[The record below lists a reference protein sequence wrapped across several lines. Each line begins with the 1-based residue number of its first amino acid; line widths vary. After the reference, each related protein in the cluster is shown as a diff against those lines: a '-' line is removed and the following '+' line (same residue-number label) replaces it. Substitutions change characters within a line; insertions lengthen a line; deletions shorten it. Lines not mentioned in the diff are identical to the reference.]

1 MAKGSVSVH
10 TRQFQQHLG
19 KLKVSGYWISHV
31 PDLFYLAG
39 YGSEGC
45 WGMIGPKQ
53 AAMLV
58 PMLAADQAAALAGG
72 YEILS
77 ATRATNA
84 YATLVNFALTHKW
97 KSVGYDPYHTAE
109 AHITAIRKL
118 SGSKLKW
125 VPLTGVTTPL
135 RIKKDA
141 KEIKALREAGRLV
154 ARGFDHIQKIA
165 RPGMR
170 ECDLAAD
177 FESYIRKHGAMK
189 TSFDSIV
196 AAGENAAFPHYITG
210 NRILRKNDIVLC
222 DIGALVDGY
231 CSDLTRTFFLGS
243 ISPLGRKVYDT
254 VDRAQKLAIEAVK
267 PGVKTAKIDRIAR
280 DEIDRAG
287 FGRRFIHSTGHGV
300 GVEIHEP
307 PWVAPSS
314 TETLEPGMI
323 ITVEP
328 GIYLQGWG
336 GVRIEDT
343 LLVTDRGYEI
353 LTK

>member
-1 MAKGSVSVH
+1 MAKAKTAHYQNFQSRLKSMGVH
-10 TRQFQQHLG
+10 A
-19 KLKVSGYWISHV
+19 YWVSHV

-39 YGSEGC
+39 FGAEGC
-45 WGMIGPKQ
+45 WGLIGEKK

-58 PMLAADQAAALAGG
+58 PALAADQAKALAKGF
-72 YEILS
+72 EILT
-77 ATRATNA
+77 ATRETSA
-84 YATLVNFALTHKW
+84 YQLIIDFAAAHGW
-97 KSVGYDPYHTAE
+97 KKIGYDPYHTTE
-109 AHITAIRKL
+109 AYINALRKA
-118 SGSKLKW
+118 GGKGLKW
-125 VPLTGVTTPL
+125 VPLAGATTPL
-135 RIKKDA
+135 RIKKDKA
-141 KEIKALREAGRLV
+141 EITALRAAGNLV
-154 ARGFDHIQKIA
+154 HRGFQHIKKIA
-165 RPGMR
+165 RAGMR

-177 FESYIRKHGAMK
+177 FESYIRKNGATK

-196 AAGENAAFPHYITG
+196 AFGENAAYPHYLTG
-210 NRILRKNDIVLC
+210 NQALKKNDIILC

-231 CSDLTRTFFLGS
+231 CSDLTRTFFFGS
-243 ISPLGRKVYDT
+243 MTPLGKTVYDT
-254 VDRAQKLAIEAVK
+254 VARAQRLSIEAVK
-267 PGVKTAKIDRIAR
+267 PGVKTAQIDRIAR

-287 FGRRFIHSTGHGV
+287 YGPRFIHSTGHGV
-300 GVEIHEP
+300 GVEIHEAP
-307 PWVAPSS
+307 TVGPSS